1 MHQGIIIYIMNILK
15 YYKIYLKH
23 KFHISF
29 YLKIFQSIKNNL
41 ILTGKIIKLH
51 SRILHSKFNST
62 LSISVLQK

>member
-29 YLKIFQSIKNNL
+29 YLKIFQSINSINFRVTKIENDL
-41 ILTGKIIKLH
+41 SPSCRYTLLTYLK
-51 SRILHSKFNST
+51 
-62 LSISVLQK
+62 